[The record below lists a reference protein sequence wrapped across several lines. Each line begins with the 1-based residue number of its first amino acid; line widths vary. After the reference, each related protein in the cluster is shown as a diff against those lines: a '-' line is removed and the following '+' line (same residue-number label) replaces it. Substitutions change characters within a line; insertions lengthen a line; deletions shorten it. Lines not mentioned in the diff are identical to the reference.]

1 MIRFRHADSLPSVA
15 VGDSLVE
22 VVLVNSHDGT
32 SSYRIMCGVFRL
44 LCLNGMVVSES
55 MQDSI
60 AVRHSGNI
68 ITEVVN
74 GSLRIAQNAP
84 KILDTVQ
91 SWKSLALTSGEQ
103 TALAES
109 AHVVRFG
116 DADGKVDTPITPA
129 QLLQS
134 RRRDDN
140 GADLWRTFNR
150 IQENA
155 VRGGFSAWG
164 HDANG
169 HRRRTTTREVKAI
182 DQDVKLNRAL
192 VAPRRAHGRTEIGL
206 GLLLTTAKVASGRG
220 LRAGTQPGDQVSTA
234 CALKGGIELCQL
246 LQCTR

>member
-1 MIRFRHADSLPSVA
+1 MIRFRHANSLPSVA

-32 SSYRIMCGVFRL
+32 SSYKLMAGIFRL
-44 LCLNGMVVSES
+44 VCWNGMVVSES

-60 AVRHSGNI
+60 TVRHSGDV

-91 SWKSLALTSGEQ
+91 SWKTLALTSGEQ
-103 TALAES
+103 NVLAES
-109 AHVVRFG
+109 ATWFASETPKAKSIRPSPRLNYCNPAAATITALIFG
-116 DADGKVDTPITPA
+116 GPSTAFRKMP
-129 QLLQS
+129 S
-134 RRRDDN
+134 
-140 GADLWRTFNR
+140 GAGL
-150 IQENA
+150 
-155 VRGGFSAWG
+155 SAWG

-192 VAPRRAHGRTEIGL
+192 WRLAERMAE
-206 GLLLTTAKVASGRG
+206 
-220 LRAGTQPGDQVSTA
+220 
-234 CALKGGIELCQL
+234 LKSA
-246 LQCTR
+246 